1 VGAEGFAEGFNV
13 RSWFAGHE
21 DAAAE
26 AALLANK
33 RKNFRSNF
41 FKVLPSDSLAHRKGA
56 HRNG

>member
-41 FKVLPSDSLAHRKGA
+41 FKSSPF
-56 HRNG
+56 